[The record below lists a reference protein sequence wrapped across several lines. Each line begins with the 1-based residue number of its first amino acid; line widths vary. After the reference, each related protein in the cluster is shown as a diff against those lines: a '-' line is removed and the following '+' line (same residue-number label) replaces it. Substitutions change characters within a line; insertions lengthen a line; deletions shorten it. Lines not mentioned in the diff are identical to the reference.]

1 MNVCI
6 VGGGASGMMCAVM
19 IARKGHNVTIFE
31 KNEKLGKKLFI
42 TGKGRCNVTNDATGD
57 AFLKNVVS
65 GKKFVMGAITRFNSQ
80 DTKAFFEELG
90 VSLKIERGNRI
101 FPVSDKSSDI
111 IKAFEKALNWANVK
125 VCLNTKVE
133 DIFIQDDNI
142 KGVVIN
148 GKKEHFD
155 AVIIAT
161 GGVSYPS
168 TGSSGDG
175 YKFAEN
181 LGHTII
187 KPVPALSALV
197 LDKNEVSGLQGLSLK
212 NIVLTAKEKD
222 KIIYKSEVGEM
233 LFTHNGISGPVVL
246 SASSYINRYDLKNVK
261 ICIDFKPALSL
272 DSLILRID
280 RDITNLKAKQV
291 SSLLVELL
299 PKSLIDIFAKKW
311 GVVLTSK
318 ANQLNK
324 ENRKKLAFLL
334 KNYEFQPISLENIDA
349 AIVTAGGVNLKEI
362 NPKFMKSKFFSNLY
376 FIGEVLDI
384 DALTGGFNLQ
394 LAFSTAVTCASD
406 F

>member
-181 LGHTII
+181 LGHTIV

-212 NIVLTAKEKD
+212 NIILTAKEKD

-246 SASSYINRYDLKNVK
+246 SASSYINRLDLKNVK

-291 SSLLVELL
+291 SSLLAELL

-324 ENRKKLAFLL
+324 QNRKKLAFLL

>member
-133 DIFIQDDNI
+133 DIFIQDGNI

-181 LGHTII
+181 LGHTIV

-246 SASSYINRYDLKNVK
+246 SASSYINRLDLKNVK

-280 RDITNLKAKQV
+280 RDIANLKAKQV
-291 SSLLVELL
+291 SSLLAELL

>member
-181 LGHTII
+181 LGHTIV

>member
-181 LGHTII
+181 LGHTIV

-212 NIVLTAKEKD
+212 NIILTAKEKD

-246 SASSYINRYDLKNVK
+246 SASSYINRLDLKNVK